1 MQSSSVDN
9 VDAEGPLSHLHH
21 PKDTSTTEPQNE
33 EHGGAMTSSDIVM
46 EENPAYQ
53 PLEIATAHLRTGTME
68 SAYYNII

>member
-1 MQSSSVDN
+1 MDN

-21 PKDTSTTEPQNE
+21 PKDTSTTEPQIE
-33 EHGGAMTSSDIVM
+33 EHSGAMTSSDIVM
-46 EENPAYQ
+46 EENPAYHDQ